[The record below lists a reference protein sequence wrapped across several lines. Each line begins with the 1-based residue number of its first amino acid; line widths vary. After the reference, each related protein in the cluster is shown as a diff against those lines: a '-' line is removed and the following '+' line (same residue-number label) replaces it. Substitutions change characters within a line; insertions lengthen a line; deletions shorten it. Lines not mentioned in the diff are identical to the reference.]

1 MKISEKNEKYETYE
15 NPNFTVNV
23 VCKVIIVQVILEDY
37 ECKTVIEVMYG

>member
-1 MKISEKNEKYETYE
+1 MKKYETYG